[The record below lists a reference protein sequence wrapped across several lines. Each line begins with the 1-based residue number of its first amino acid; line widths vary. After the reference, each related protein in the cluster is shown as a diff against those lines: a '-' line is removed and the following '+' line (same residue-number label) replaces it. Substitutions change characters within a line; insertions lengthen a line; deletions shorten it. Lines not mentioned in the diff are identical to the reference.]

1 MCVCVCVMKKC
12 KDEIAGLDTTVVL
25 QGNKPFSLEL
35 SITLDRK
42 YDPCE
47 WDSVGQVWNLFSCE
61 VFVGIGYKCKA
72 NYHPLT
78 TCCHAIVWGSE
89 NSSQIWLSMCI
100 LCYTINLFNYILVR
114 WEQIFIEPMQIT
126 VAMESK
132 DVQSKYCFMNFEDQW
147 KSDTIYKCFS
157 SVNKVIVC

>member
-1 MCVCVCVMKKC
+1 MTVLENKITSFLPLHTFLYYLLLSLLLCKFFKVPAKEKPLLAFKCVYVCLCVCVCVMKKC
-12 KDEIAGLDTTVVL
+12 QDETAGLDTTVVL

-78 TCCHAIVWGSE
+78 TCCHAIV
-89 NSSQIWLSMCI
+89 
-100 LCYTINLFNYILVR
+100 
-114 WEQIFIEPMQIT
+114 
-126 VAMESK
+126 
-132 DVQSKYCFMNFEDQW
+132 
-147 KSDTIYKCFS
+147 
-157 SVNKVIVC
+157 